1 MYIATTNAKGDL
13 VIEAEATAKGKLYVY
28 LGNQG
33 TVTDNWTKSSFTV
46 KTFDL
51 EKDKL
56 KKCEIK
62 GQDTNKDIWILFLPE
77 SSNVYGILK
86 IKSLVIKVD
95 I

>member
-1 MYIATTNAKGDL
+1 MSSKNRQVKNGMYIATT
-13 VIEAEATAKGKLYVY
+13 
-28 LGNQG
+28 
-33 TVTDNWTKSSFTV
+33 KSSFTG